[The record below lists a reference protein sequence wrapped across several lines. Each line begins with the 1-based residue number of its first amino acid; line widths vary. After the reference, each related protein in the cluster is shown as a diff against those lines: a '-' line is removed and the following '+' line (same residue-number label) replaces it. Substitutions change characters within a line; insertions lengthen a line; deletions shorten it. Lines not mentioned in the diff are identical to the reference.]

1 MKRVLALGL
10 AVMATA
16 ACSPAPGPSEDAPA
30 VSVEVADAPA
40 RPAAE
45 AATPVTAVAA
55 DTATRTTVRAA
66 ADLRPGS
73 LCEMQEQMVW
83 TCQAGRRTIS
93 ICASNPLNET
103 EGYAQYRIGRPG
115 ALEMEYP
122 STRVHPRGRFVYTT
136 YPQGNQT
143 LDFKN
148 GGYDYR
154 VFEDLRSQ
162 DDAVY
167 VERNGEPVSEIICNG
182 GENFEPLRTAMGE

>member
-1 MKRVLALGL
+1 MKRVLAFGF

-16 ACSPAPGPSEDAPA
+16 ACSPAPEPPA
-30 VSVEVADAPA
+30 DVSGVMVEVADAQP

-45 AATPVTAVAA
+45 AATPVAAVVSNAA
-55 DTATRTTVRAA
+55 TQRGAPAA
-66 ADLRPGS
+66 ELRPGS

-83 TCQAGRRTIS
+83 SCQAGRRTIS

-115 ALEMEYP
+115 ALELEYP
-122 STRVHPRGRFVYTT
+122 ATRVHPRGRFVYTT

-154 VFEDLRSQ
+154 VFEELRSHE
-162 DDAVY
+162 DGVY
-167 VERNGEPVSEIICNG
+167 VERNGELVSQITCNG

>member
-1 MKRVLALGL
+1 MMKRVLAFGFALTAL
-10 AVMATA
+10 A
-16 ACSPAPGPSEDAPA
+16 ACSPAPEPSRDAPGVA
-30 VSVEVADAPA
+30 VEVADAPA
-40 RPAAE
+40 RP
-45 AATPVTAVAA
+45 TAVAA
-55 DTATRTTVRAA
+55 TGADAKATPASAAA

-122 STRVHPRGRFVYTT
+122 ATRVHPRGRFVYTT

-143 LDFKN
+143 LDFSN

-154 VFEDLRSQ
+154 VFEELRST
-162 DDAVY
+162 DDGVY
-167 VERNGEPVSEIICNG
+167 VERNGELVSQITCNG